1 MITRRDLALAAAAIG
16 TARASEAEL
25 LAFEPLGQVTLLHL
39 ADLHA
44 QLVPVHFR
52 EASSNLGAGAAR
64 GQVPHLS
71 GEALLAHWGI
81 ARGTPMAHAL
91 TDVDFPELARRFGP
105 MGGLPAI
112 ARIIRAVRAER
123 PAQTLLL
130 DGGDTLQGSWTALQ
144 SRGADM
150 VEAMRLLGID
160 ATTAHW
166 EFTYGAARLRELV
179 AAMPGRFLAGNVQD
193 NEFEDDVFEHTAMFE
208 RGGVQIAVIGQAFPY
223 TPIANPRWLVP
234 DWSFGIKEE
243 KLRERVVAARAAGAG
258 LVVLLSHNGF
268 GVDRRIAERV
278 SGIDVI
284 LSAHTHDA
292 LPVPLRVGRTLLLAS
307 GCHGKFVTRLDLEI
321 GSAGVRGFRHALIPI
336 FAERITPDAE
346 AAALVARLRAPHA
359 AELARVVGR
368 TETTLWRRG
377 NLNGT
382 MDDLFC
388 AAIAREMDAEIALS
402 PGFRW
407 GGALLPGQDVTA
419 EDVWAQSAITYP
431 GMWRATM
438 TGAALR
444 GMLEDIAENLFHP
457 DPYAQQGGDMV
468 RVGGIGFTL
477 DPDAGAGTR
486 IRDLRRLSDGAAL
499 EAGRGY
505 AVAGWASVQ
514 EGQGGR
520 PVWEAVFNELARG
533 PVRLQSQGHVR
544 FR

>member
-1 MITRRDLALAAAAIG
+1 MITRRDLAVAAAAIG
-16 TARASEAEL
+16 TARATEAEL
-25 LAFEPLGQVTLLHL
+25 LRFAPLGQVTLLHI

-52 EASSNLGAGAAR
+52 EATTNLGAGAAR
-64 GQVPHLS
+64 GQVPHLT

-91 TDVDFPELARRFGP
+91 ADLDFPELARRFGP

-112 ARIIRAVRAER
+112 ARIIGAVRAER

-150 VEAMRLLGID
+150 VEAMRLLGVD

-179 AAMPGRFLAGNVQD
+179 AAMPCRFLAGNVQD
-193 NEFEDDVFEHTAMFE
+193 NEFEDDVFEHTAVFE
-208 RGGVQIAVIGQAFPY
+208 RGGVQVAVIGQAFPY

-234 DWSFGIKEE
+234 DWSFGIKED
-243 KLRERVVAARAAGAG
+243 KLRERVAAARAAGAS

-278 SGIDVI
+278 PGIDVI
-284 LSAHTHDA
+284 LCAHTHDA

-307 GCHGKFVTRLDLEI
+307 GCHGKFVTRLDLEVGAAGI
-321 GSAGVRGFRHALIPI
+321 SAFHHALIPV
-336 FAERITPDAE
+336 FAERITPDPD

-359 AELARVVGR
+359 AELARIVGR
-368 TETTLWRRG
+368 TETALWRRG

-407 GGALLPGQDVTA
+407 GGSLLPGQDITA

-431 GMWRATM
+431 SMWRATM

-477 DPDAGAGTR
+477 DPDARSGAR
-486 IRDLRRLSDGAAL
+486 IGDLRRLSDGAPL
-499 EAGRGY
+499 QAGRGY
-505 AVAGWASVQ
+505 ALAGWASVQ

-533 PVRLQSQGHVR
+533 PVRLEPQGHVR